1 MNETLQKALDA
12 VSAAQPKEESA
23 VWMVGEQLKDIL
35 RASPEL
41 AQIVIEDF
49 EAQKTPLADCE
60 KKIADYAKAHRHGSS
75 GCCTP
80 KAAEKII
87 RKHFGLPEEPSVG
100 CADSSAQG
108 AVAVDLD
115 RFLL

>member
-1 MNETLQKALDA
+1 MSELLRKALDA
-12 VSAAQPKEESA
+12 VTAAQPKDEST

-41 AQIVIEDF
+41 SQIVLDDF
-49 EAQKTPLADCE
+49 SAQKAPLIDCE
-60 KKIADYAKAHRHGSS
+60 KKIADYAKAHRHGNS

-87 RKHFGLPEEPSVG
+87 REYFGFPASGAAPAPKAE
-100 CADSSAQG
+100 SAG
-108 AVAVDLD
+108 VAVDLD
-115 RFLL
+115 SFL